1 MKTPTTFAAES
12 GHWYQADGTP
22 AYEIVGANGKTRPTT
37 IRDARK
43 LNLYPSVTTIIRL
56 MDAPGLTR
64 WKMTQFGLACLTL
77 PKLPDESL
85 DAFMERAAKDS
96 QEEGKKAA
104 ALGEYIHGGIE
115 RHYRDE
121 PVDPELLPWVQ
132 VATAAIESLCGPQT
146 WSAERS
152 FASPLGYGGKVDL
165 HSDQWVLDIKTKA
178 DDKTDLFDEHFM
190 QLAAYQAGLM
200 LGPMARCGIVF
211 VNRLEPRAVA
221 VQASLD
227 DLRKG
232 GDMFDALLAL
242 HQAKNRYKPT

>member
-1 MKTPTTFAAES
+1 M
-12 GHWYQADGTP
+12 
-22 AYEIVGANGKTRPTT
+22 
-37 IRDARK
+37 RDARK
-43 LNLYPSVTTIIRL
+43 VGAFPSTTTIIRL

-115 RHYRDE
+115 RHYRGE

-165 HSDQWVLDIKTKA
+165 HSPEWVLDVKTKD
-178 DDKTDLFDEHFM
+178 DDKADLYDEHFM
-190 QLAAYQAGLM
+190 QLAAYRAGLVEAT
-200 LGPMARCGIVF
+200 GQRCGIVF
-211 VNRLEPRAVA
+211 VNRREPRAVA
-221 VQASLD
+221 VEASLD
-227 DLRKG
+227 DLGKG
-232 GDMFDALLAL
+232 WGMFKALLML
-242 HQAKNRYKPT
+242 HQEKNRYRPAP

>member
-12 GHWYQADGTP
+12 GHFYHADGTT
-22 AYEIVGANGKTRPTT
+22 AYEVVGANGKTRPTT

-77 PKLPDESL
+77 TKLPDESL

-104 ALGEYIHGGIE
+104 ARGEYIHGGIE
-115 RHYRDE
+115 RHHRGE

-132 VATAAIESLCGPQT
+132 VATDAIESLCGPQK

-152 FASPLGYGGKVDL
+152 FAAPLGYGGKVDL
-165 HSDQWVLDIKTKA
+165 HSSEWVLDIKTKD
-178 DDKTDLFDEHFM
+178 DDKADLYDEHFC
-190 QLAAYQAGLM
+190 QLRAYAVGL
-200 LGPMARCGIVF
+200 GIPDARCGIVF
-211 VNRLEPRAVA
+211 VNRREPKAAAVE
-221 VQASLD
+221 ASKD
-227 DLRKG
+227 DLDKG
-232 GDMFDALLAL
+232 EAMFRALLAL